1 MRGSMRKRWF
11 EIRCIPHPVQIR
23 NEQLM
28 LFIIVTFFMIR
39 LLKPRSRR
47 SKGACFVVL
56 LIIRSD
62 SAFLLLRLDVR
73 KSGVERG
80 DVRAAQLAV
89 QVVFRDPD
97 HHPR

>member
-11 EIRCIPHPVQIR
+11 EMTSRILSISGMSRQCSLHI
-23 NEQLM
+23 
-28 LFIIVTFFMIR
+28 MIR

-47 SKGACFVVL
+47 LKGACFVVL

-80 DVRAAQLAV
+80 DVRTAQLAV